1 MEREN
6 GNLKNSS
13 KHNFFSDMK
22 KYSPLLENL
31 VIKDFKIKYR
41 RSALGIAWS
50 VLNPLLT
57 MIVLTQVFGMLLK
70 VKVPHFATY
79 YIVGYSMWAFFSE
92 ATSNSMSS
100 IIGSAP
106 LLKKVYI
113 PKYIFPLEKA
123 IFSLVNFGFTL
134 IAVIIVMLFQRV
146 WPTFTIL
153 LFPIPVI
160 YLFIFVCGMCLFLS
174 AANVYFRDIEHL
186 YGVLLT
192 VWMYLTPIIYPR
204 KLLDGTGKLKAFV
217 RFIVGINPMT
227 RYVEYFREIMMYNHV
242 PGLKENAICLAMS
255 LTVFVIGALVFKKA
269 QKKFILHI

>member
-1 MEREN
+1 M
-6 GNLKNSS
+6 KSSS

-41 RSALGIAWS
+41 RSVLGIAWS
-50 VLNPLLT
+50 VLNPLFT

-79 YIVGYSMWAFFSE
+79 YIVGYSMWAFFAE
-92 ATSNSMSS
+92 ATSASMSS
-100 IIGSAP
+100 IIGAAP
-106 LLKKVYI
+106 LIKKVYI

-134 IAVIIVMLFQRV
+134 IAVIIVMLFQGV
-146 WPTFTIL
+146 KPNWYIV
-153 LFPIPVI
+153 LFPIPVV
-160 YLFIFVCGMCLFLS
+160 YLFIFVCGMCLLLS
-174 AANVYFRDIEHL
+174 ALNVYFRDIEHL
-186 YGVLLT
+186 YSVLLT

-217 RFIVGINPMT
+217 RQVVSINPMT
-227 RYVEYFREIMMYNHV
+227 RYVEYFRKIMMNNSV
-242 PGLKENAICLAMS
+242 DAPFPGIRENLICLAMS
-255 LTVFVIGALVFKKA
+255 LTVFLIGALVFKKA